1 MDTLYVWHGC
11 GSTEKERAAASQ
23 YARALASNP
32 AGVVEY
38 CEGVDD
44 NDEMFWMILGSGEY
58 AKADYW
64 KWRPQASDTVPRI
77 WAVDLAATGKEVR
90 LST

>member
-1 MDTLYVWHGC
+1 MEYGKSFWNNVLPIELY
-11 GSTEKERAAASQ
+11 EEDEAK
-23 YARALASNP
+23 
-32 AGVVEY
+32 
-38 CEGVDD
+38 
-44 NDEMFWMILGSGEY
+44 DEMFWMILGSGEY
-58 AKADYW
+58 AKDDYW